1 LLLDNHVNRP
11 AYVKPCIEKAMNQ
24 TNLKK
29 PQNWGTVDERK
40 LINTYLKIRETYGRY
55 PMTDA
60 DKRAD
65 VTKKYLDKG
74 IISDKRDSFK
84 YNV

>member
-1 LLLDNHVNRP
+1 
-11 AYVKPCIEKAMNQ
+11 MNQ

-29 PQNWGTVDERK
+29 LKNWGTAEERK
-40 LINTYLKIRETYGRY
+40 LIKAYLKIRETYGKY

-60 DKRAD
+60 DRRAD

-74 IISDKRDSFK
+74 IISDKRGSFK

>member
-1 LLLDNHVNRP
+1 
-11 AYVKPCIEKAMNQ
+11 MNQ

-29 PQNWGTVDERK
+29 PQNWDTAEERK
-40 LINTYLKIRETYGRY
+40 LITAYLKIRETYGRS

-60 DKRAD
+60 NRRAK

-74 IISDKRDSFK
+74 IISDKRGSFK